1 MEIRTMEKQA
11 DRHQEKKQSHLL
23 PSPLLQAAA
32 VGAPWQSIRTELA
45 QKASGPGLNM
55 ADAAVTRHACG
66 PNQDHV
72 ALRWLSSTSQTRQWT
87 FAELERDSNRVANAL
102 KGLGLVPGQVV
113 ATLCN
118 RVPELYLTALGAL
131 KAKTVF
137 CALYA
142 SYGPEPI
149 LHRLSAS
156 RASVLVTTQRQYAKI
171 HDLRPRLTDL
181 AHILLIDGPDDEK
194 QNVKNLQGLM
204 DQSCDT
210 FTMPPTDPET
220 PALIHFTSGTTGMPK
235 GVVHVHAAALHH
247 LATARQVLDLMPPAI
262 YWCTADPGW
271 VTGVV
276 YGFLAPLMAGVTT
289 ILDEA
294 DFDASRWLQIL
305 SKERI
310 NIWYTSPSA
319 LRRLMTLP
327 LSACQEYDLSAL
339 RLIFSVGEP
348 LHAAA
353 VKWGQ
358 DALGIPIR
366 DTWWQT
372 ETGGIMIAN
381 HPQDPPQ
388 PGAMG
393 KCVDGIQTAVLHRPP
408 STGKAT
414 RCAPGEIGELAF
426 RAGWPSM
433 FRHLIGNT
441 DRYQKR
447 FRDDWYLT
455 GDLVR
460 CDADAIFWFVGRV
473 DDMIKTAGHL
483 VSPFEVES
491 VLLDYPDVYEA
502 GVVGVPDDTLGQQVR
517 ATIRLHPG
525 VSPDRGLC
533 RRIMAFARQRLG
545 PALAPREIVFT
556 NSMPKNQA
564 GKIIRRKLR

>member
-1 MEIRTMEKQA
+1 MGEQAVRNEEKQLSL
-11 DRHQEKKQSHLL
+11 SH
-23 PSPLLQAAA
+23 PSSSALLQTTT
-32 VGAPWQSIRTELA
+32 VGPPWQGLHTELA
-45 QKASGPGLNM
+45 GNMPGHGLNM

-66 PNQDHV
+66 PNQDRV
-72 ALRWLSSTSQTRQWT
+72 ALRWLSGTSFTRQWT
-87 FAELERDSNRVANAL
+87 FAELERDSNRFANVL
-102 KGLGLVPGQVV
+102 KTIGIAPGQVV

-118 RVPELYLTALGAL
+118 RLPELYLTALGAL
-131 KAKTVF
+131 KARTVF

-156 RASVLVTTQRQYAKI
+156 RASVLVTTKRQYAKI
-171 HDLRPRLTDL
+171 RDLRPRLPDL
-181 AHILLIDGPDDEK
+181 AHILIIDGPDDIDED
-194 QNVKNLQGLM
+194 VKNLQGLM
-204 DQSCDT
+204 DQSSDA
-210 FTMPPTDPET
+210 FTIWPTVPET
-220 PALIHFTSGTTGMPK
+220 PALIHFTSGTTAMPK

-247 LATARQVLDLMPPAI
+247 LATARQVLDLTPPAI

-289 ILDEA
+289 IVDEA
-294 DFDASRWLQIL
+294 DFDARRWLQVL
-305 SKERI
+305 LKERI
-310 NIWYTSPSA
+310 NVWYTSPSA

-327 LSACQEYDLSAL
+327 LSVYQEYKLDDL

-348 LHAAA
+348 LHATG
-353 VKWGQ
+353 VKWGLE
-358 DALGIPIR
+358 ALGVPIR

-393 KCVDGIQTAVLHRPP
+393 KCVDGIQAAVLHRHP
-408 STGKAT
+408 STGKLT
-414 RCAPGEIGELAF
+414 PCAVGEVGELAF
-426 RAGWPSM
+426 HSGWPSM
-433 FRHLIGNT
+433 FRSLIG
-441 DRYQKR
+441 DAGRYQKR
-447 FRDDWYLT
+447 FRDGWYLT

-460 CDADAIFWFVGRV
+460 CDADNIFRFVGRA

-491 VLLDYPDVYEA
+491 VLLDYPDVYEV

-517 ATIRLHPG
+517 ATIRLHAG
-525 VSPDRGLC
+525 VTPDPDLC
-533 RRIMAFARQRLG
+533 SRIMAFARQRLG

-556 NSMPKNQA
+556 QSMPKNQA

>member
-1 MEIRTMEKQA
+1 MGRQA
-11 DRHQEKKQSHLL
+11 DRNEEKRLSH
-23 PSPLLQAAA
+23 PSSSALLQTTA
-32 VGAPWQSIRTELA
+32 VGAPWQGIHTELTG
-45 QKASGPGLNM
+45 QIPRHGLNM
-55 ADAAVTRHACG
+55 AYAAVTRHACG

-72 ALRWLSSTSQTRQWT
+72 ALRWLSGKSPLRQWT
-87 FAELERDSNRVANAL
+87 FAELERDSNRLANAL
-102 KGLGLVPGQVV
+102 KTIGLAPGQVV
-113 ATLCN
+113 ATLCQ

-131 KAKTVF
+131 KARTIF

-156 RASVLVTTQRQYAKI
+156 RASVLVTTKRQYAKI
-171 HDLRPRLTDL
+171 RDLRPRLPDL
-181 AHILLIDGPDDEK
+181 THILLIDAPDDDKE
-194 QNVKNLQGLM
+194 NVKNLKGLM
-204 DQSCDT
+204 DQFPSA
-210 FTMPPTDPET
+210 FTISPTDPET
-220 PALIHFTSGTTGMPK
+220 PALIHFTSGTTAMPK

-247 LATARQVLDLMPPAI
+247 LATARQVLDLTPRTI

-289 ILDEA
+289 IVDEA
-294 DFDASRWLQIL
+294 DFDARRWLQIL
-305 SKERI
+305 LKERI
-310 NIWYTSPSA
+310 NVWYTSPSA

-327 LSACQEYDLSAL
+327 LSVCQEYQLATL
-339 RLIFSVGEP
+339 RLVFSVGEP

-353 VKWGQ
+353 VKWGLG
-358 DALGIPIR
+358 ALGVSIR

-393 KCVDGIQTAVLHRPP
+393 KCVNGIQAAVLRRHPF
-408 STGKAT
+408 TGKLT
-414 RCAPGEIGELAF
+414 PCAVGEVGELAF
-426 RAGWPSM
+426 RSGWPSM
-433 FRHLIGNT
+433 FRHLIGDA

-447 FRDDWYLT
+447 FRGGWYLT
-455 GDLVR
+455 DDLVR
-460 CDADAIFWFVGRV
+460 CDADNIFRFVGRA

-483 VSPFEVES
+483 VSPFEVEN
-491 VLLDYPDVYEA
+491 VLLDHPDVYEA

-517 ATIRLHPG
+517 ATIRLHAG
-525 VSPDRGLC
+525 ITPDRDLC
-533 RRIMAFARQRLG
+533 TRIMAFARQRLG

-556 NSMPKNQA
+556 ESMPKNQA